1 MLMVVLALS
10 HAFLILL
17 QHPDFTDLV
26 PSPSTSSLII
36 NSPAGEMTGTIT
48 ADFDRINDNPN
59 KDFLNSFLSTYAW
72 LRGSYPQIE
81 VWGFFWAIQALT
93 LIASLFLITV
103 VQNIFIAFIW

>member
-17 QHPDFTDLV
+17 KHPEFTDLT
-26 PSPSTSSLII
+26 PTTSTSTLTGP
-36 NSPAGEMTGTIT
+36 NGEYMGKIT
-48 ADFDRINDNPN
+48 EDFDRINDNPSR
-59 KDFLNSFLSTYAW
+59 DFLNSFLSTYAW
-72 LRGSYPQIE
+72 LRGSYPQID
-81 VWGFFWAIQALT
+81 VWGFWAVQALT